1 MFSDLGDKC
10 ISFSS
15 VNFIFCKNIF
25 FLSVK
30 HFSQN
35 VNMIFFFNQPKNAI
49 LRAKQMSEL
58 LILFFFQEKIENKN
72 AI

>member
-1 MFSDLGDKC
+1 
-10 ISFSS
+10 
-15 VNFIFCKNIF
+15 
-25 FLSVK
+25 
-30 HFSQN
+30 
-35 VNMIFFFNQPKNAI
+35 MIFFFNQPKNAI